1 MTSLLKMNKRQKSVL
16 ILCST
21 IICLLSI
28 LIIRL
33 FLSENHIVTNLPE
46 RNLRPSLTH
55 LFGTDWLGRDM
66 FARTIMGLTLSI
78 KVGLLG
84 AFGSSIIALVLG
96 MLAGVN
102 KWLDLLVSW
111 LIDLFLS
118 VPHLVTLILISFA
131 LGGGIKGV
139 LIGVM
144 VTHWPSLARLIRA
157 EVIQIQSSDYV
168 KISQRFGYSQIWI
181 AKHHI
186 FPHVFPQLIVG
197 FLLLFPH
204 VILHEAAITFLGM
217 GLSPHEPAIG
227 IILNES
233 MKYLSSGM
241 WWLAFFPGICLL
253 VIVFIFDKI
262 GENLRALF
270 DPSQSQQ

>member
-1 MTSLLKMNKRQKSVL
+1 MTSLLNMNKRKKTVIVL
-16 ILCST
+16 CTAIMF
-21 IICLLSI
+21 LLGI
-28 LIIRL
+28 FMIRI
-33 FLSENHIVTNLPE
+33 FLNENHIVTNLPE
-46 RNLRPSLTH
+46 RNLKPSLNH

-102 KWLDLLVSW
+102 KWIDLVVSW
-111 LIDLFLS
+111 FIDLFLS

-139 LIGVM
+139 LVGVM

-168 KISQRFGYSQIWI
+168 KISRRFGYSQLWI
-181 AKHHI
+181 GKHHI

-253 VIVFIFDKI
+253 VVVFIFDKI

-270 DPSQSQQ
+270 DPTQSQQ